1 MHDHAVVAELVG
13 DLSLKGHLAAEYR
26 LLTYRTGRPQAG
38 ILVGERVYPAHTL
51 LAGSDAGFVLRSRP
65 LAELERRT

>member
-1 MHDHAVVAELVG
+1 M
-13 DLSLKGHLAAEYR
+13 AAEYR
-26 LLTYRTGRPQAG
+26 LLTYRTNDGRPQAG

-51 LAGSDAGFVLRSRP
+51 LAGSDGDSSSVLGL